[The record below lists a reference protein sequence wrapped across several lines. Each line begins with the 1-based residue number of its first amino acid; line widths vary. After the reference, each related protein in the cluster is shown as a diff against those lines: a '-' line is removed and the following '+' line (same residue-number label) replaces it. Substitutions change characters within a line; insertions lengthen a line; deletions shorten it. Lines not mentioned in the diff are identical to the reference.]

1 MLLVTAIS
9 NPHRL
14 DKYLPEGV
22 VSKVYLNDHAYFDEE
37 ELGKEM
43 QKHDAKTLLVT
54 QKDAVKMEGF
64 KLPLSLM
71 KLELEVEDEIFLSI
85 DHYVKGNMHV

>member
-14 DKYLPEGV
+14 DRYLPEGV
-22 VSKVYLNDHAYFDEE
+22 IGKVYLDDHAYFDED
-37 ELGKEM
+37 ELAKEIE
-43 QKHDAKTLLVT
+43 KYDAKTLLVT
-54 QKDAVKMEGF
+54 QKDAVKMEDF

-71 KLELEVEDEIFLSI
+71 KLELVIDDQILSSTDEYINTFFRR
-85 DHYVKGNMHV
+85 